1 MVKTCFWNLYLFF
14 IFLNEAKEYQK
25 YKMLLFEWCYWVYN
39 ISLAFSSPSCLKD
52 SPPFLDAD
60 DVLLLQPFEKSPM
73 FSSSTIDEDMFNSIL
88 DSDSECTVPDAFS
101 PTTLHTSPSC
111 IPHDFS
117 ESPVDILADAFSP
130 DIDVNGILN
139 DFINSPNIL
148 NSRNLRMLPES
159 DNFVLD
165 SAFQDRGYPNIPLTP
180 WISSI

>member
-1 MVKTCFWNLYLFF
+1 
-14 IFLNEAKEYQK
+14 
-25 YKMLLFEWCYWVYN
+25 
-39 ISLAFSSPSCLKD
+39 
-52 SPPFLDAD
+52 
-60 DVLLLQPFEKSPM
+60 M

-88 DSDSECTVPDAFS
+88 DSDSECTVTDAFS
-101 PTTLHTSPSC
+101 PTALHTSPSC

-130 DIDVNGILN
+130 DIDVNGILQ

-165 SAFQDRGYPNIPLTP
+165 SSFQDLGYPNIPLTP
-180 WISSI
+180 

>member
-1 MVKTCFWNLYLFF
+1 MVKTCFWNLYLF
-14 IFLNEAKEYQK
+14 IYFLNEAKEYQK

-52 SPPFLDAD
+52 SPPFPDAD

-88 DSDSECTVPDAFS
+88 DSDSECTVTDEFS
-101 PTTLHTSPSC
+101 PTALHTSPSC
-111 IPHDFS
+111 IPHNFS